1 MSLVSGMQLDP
12 DMVATALEIYP
23 DTEEAKVRC
32 SFLLQQAKRSKL
44 NPSILFNCCFGRL

>member
-23 DTEEAKVRC
+23 DTEEAKVCC
-32 SFLLQQAKRSKL
+32 SFCYKKQRDPTYPLHF
-44 NPSILFNCCFGRL
+44 I